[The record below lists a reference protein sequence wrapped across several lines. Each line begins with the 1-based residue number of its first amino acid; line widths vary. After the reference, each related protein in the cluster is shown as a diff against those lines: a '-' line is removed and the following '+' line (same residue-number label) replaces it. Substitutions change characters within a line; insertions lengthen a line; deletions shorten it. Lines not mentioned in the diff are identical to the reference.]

1 MRRADRLFQIVQ
13 ILRHRRLTTAQQLAE
28 RLEVSTRTVYRD
40 IQDLCLSGIP
50 IEGEAGVGYLL
61 RQEVSVPPLMFN
73 EQELEAIQ
81 VGMRMVQAQGGHE
94 LASAAKQAM
103 IKVEAVLPDRLK
115 AYQSLMFAPDFYSDS
130 QLFSLLDLLRKY
142 AREREY
148 LMLSYQDVNQAES
161 ERQIRPLALY
171 YWQGV
176 WTLLA
181 WCELRNDFR
190 NFRVDRITGALPLGS
205 HFDHSAGQEMADYI
219 AKMTALYGRPA
230 VSLARCEPGNEGL

>member
-13 ILRHRRLTTAQQLAE
+13 ILRHKRLTTAQQLAD
-28 RLEVSTRTVYRD
+28 RLDVSTRTIYRD

-61 RQEVSVPPLMFN
+61 RQEVNVPPLMFS
-73 EQELEAIQ
+73 EEELEAIQ

-103 IKVEAVLPDRLK
+103 IKVEAVLPERLK
-115 AYQSLMFAPDFYSDS
+115 VYQSLMFAPNFYSDS
-130 QLFSLLDLLRKY
+130 QQFSFLDLLRKH
-142 AREREY
+142 AREREH
-148 LMLSYQDVNQAES
+148 LLLSYQDVNRADS
-161 ERQIRPLALY
+161 ERQVRPLALY

-190 NFRVDRITGALPLGS
+190 NFRVDRIAGALPLGS
-205 HFDHSAGQEMADYI
+205 HFDLSPGQEMGDYI
-219 AKMTALYGRPA
+219 ARMKALHDAG
-230 VSLARCEPGNEGL
+230 